1 MPFIDYYSDLMGFVP
16 KLSVELAKKLV
27 NRARADIYGSRL
39 WSFLIVESQLT
50 APALVNAGS
59 ATFTQYSTTVIGDA
73 VASAAWTGLFQPV
86 ITLRQIRAGGG
97 PIYSI
102 TAADFT
108 DPAAVVLTI
117 DRPYQESTALTQYS
131 IYRCYYTPLDA
142 NQAPTA
148 DFLKWV
154 SIFDPIN
161 GYALKLNYTQS
172 WLNRVD
178 PLRGDVGQPYRVVS
192 YKTINDTNGDPIHYY
207 ELWPHPTFQIGY
219 RAFYQRGGLD
229 FRLTSDALPS
239 ELPTEL
245 LEVRAR
251 YRAYEWAEAN
261 KGTHPEL
268 QKTNWMAMRQAL
280 MNPRDQ
286 ASYPALLAQA
296 KKEDEERFQVNFVEK
311 SYPDF
316 RFPIDSDFLQAH
328 SWSWEY
334 PGEIEP

>member
-1 MPFIDYYSDLMGFVP
+1 MAFIDYYSDLMGFIP

-27 NRARADIYGSRL
+27 NRARTDIYGSRL
-39 WSFLIVESQLT
+39 WSFLVVESQLT
-50 APALVNAGS
+50 APALINAGG
-59 ATFTQYSTTVIGDA
+59 ATFTQYSTTVVGDA
-73 VASAAWTGLFQPV
+73 IASAAWTGLSNPI
-86 ITLRQIRAGGG
+86 ITLRQIRNGGG

-102 TAADFT
+102 VAADFT
-108 DPAAVVLTI
+108 NPFAVALTL
-117 DRPYQESTALTQYS
+117 DRPYQETTIVDAQYS
-131 IYRCYYTPLDA
+131 MYRCYYTPLDA

-148 DFLKWV
+148 DFVKWV

-178 PLRGDVGQPYRVVS
+178 PLRGDVGQPYRVCT
-192 YKTINDTNGDPIHYY
+192 YKTINNVFGDPIHYY
-207 ELWPHPTFQIGY
+207 ELWPHPTFNVGY
-219 RAFYQRGGLD
+219 RVFYQRGGLD
-229 FRLTSDALPS
+229 FRLPSDSLPS

-245 LEVRAR
+245 LEVRSR

-261 KGTHPEL
+261 KGVHPEL
-268 QKTNWMAMRQAL
+268 QKTNWLAMRMAL

-296 KKEDEERFQVNFVEK
+296 KKDDEERFQVNFVEK
-311 SYPDF
+311 SYPEM

-328 SWSWEY
+328 EWSWEF
-334 PGEIEP
+334 PGETV